1 MTILVINGP
10 NLNILGKR
18 EIRHYGS
25 LTLKEINSKLDKQAK
40 SKNVKCLF
48 FQSNHEGA
56 IIDRIQQTQVCDGI
70 LINPAAY
77 THTSIAIRDA
87 LLAMNKPFV
96 EVHLTDI
103 LSREAFRHHSFFSDI
118 ALATVMGRGADSY
131 VEGFV
136 KLVQALKSQGH
147 LSKIT

>member
-1 MTILVINGP
+1 
-10 NLNILGKR
+10 
-18 EIRHYGS
+18 
-25 LTLKEINSKLDKQAK
+25 
-40 SKNVKCLF
+40 
-48 FQSNHEGA
+48 
-56 IIDRIQQTQVCDGI
+56 
-70 LINPAAY
+70 
-77 THTSIAIRDA
+77 
-87 LLAMNKPFV
+87 MNKPFV